1 LSKTQ
6 NNEKANCHFNFLLYI
21 VLFTNDQW
29 VQMYPEKNFILPN
42 GIQGFDAVL
51 SKDGKTAAAAVFNQ
65 ESNAT
70 DTAYVRVFE
79 L

>member
-1 LSKTQ
+1 MKKQ
-6 NNEKANCHFNFLLYI
+6 I
-21 VLFTNDQW
+21 VILTFFFTLFCSDTNDQW